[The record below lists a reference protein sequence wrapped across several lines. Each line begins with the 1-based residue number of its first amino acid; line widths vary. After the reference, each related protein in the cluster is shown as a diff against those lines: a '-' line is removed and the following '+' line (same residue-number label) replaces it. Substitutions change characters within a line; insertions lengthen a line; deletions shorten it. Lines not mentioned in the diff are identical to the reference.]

1 MDAEITEK
9 QSSDIVDVVFTKGEL
24 ISIDPVYAGFYPQAE
39 TQILNKNN
47 IIEKEQEIMNTKE
60 VKEET
65 IVAKDVKEEI
75 AATNETPVAET
86 KEEDTNMSIKN
97 VKLEEVSTLE
107 TREVEQV
114 KIDNLQQ
121 ARNVLSNETFNTLQ
135 AKAAQASEKISLES
149 IHSK

>member
-1 MDAEITEK
+1 
-9 QSSDIVDVVFTKGEL
+9 
-24 ISIDPVYAGFYPQAE
+24 
-39 TQILNKNN
+39 
-47 IIEKEQEIMNTKE
+47 MNTKE

-65 IVAKDVKEEI
+65 IVAKDVQEES
-75 AATNETPVAET
+75 ATTNETPVAEM

-135 AKAAQASEKISLES
+135 AKAAQRT
-149 IHSK
+149 